1 MKKTILVIASITS
14 LAYAGCGQKSSPDG
28 RARLRDS
35 ELSQRID
42 KLEKRQIVILDSLR
56 LLNEKTRTISTAK
69 SK

>member
-1 MKKTILVIASITS
+1 MKKTLFIITTFITS
-14 LAYAGCGQKSSPDG
+14 AFFGCSQNSSPDG

-56 LLNEKTRTISTAK
+56 LLNEKTTTFSTAK